1 MVMSNSNELLK
12 NFRPPVFPGSF
23 FISFEGIEGA
33 GKSTQILR
41 TQSYLESRGLRVLTL
56 REPGGTA
63 FGEKLRRAILD
74 SSKKI
79 HPLAEMHLFASSRTQ
94 LLSEV
99 TLPEL
104 FIPKTAV
111 IYDRYLDST
120 LAYQGFGAE
129 IDTSAI
135 LQAHQYF
142 PLNLVPHLTIYL
154 KINLE
159 TSLERQHHR
168 NLPKDYFES
177 RGEDFYKRV
186 LDGYEHACTLFSDR
200 ISVVE
205 DGGDIGEEDI
215 FDQIKFLL
223 KGLLERP

>member
-1 MVMSNSNELLK
+1 MTEQLNELLES
-12 NFRPPVFPGSF
+12 FRPPVFPGSF

-41 TQSYLESRGLRVLTL
+41 SQRYLESRKLRVLTL

-74 SSKKI
+74 SPKKI

-104 FIPKTAV
+104 LVPKTVV

-120 LAYQGFGAE
+120 LAYQGFGADVE
-129 IDTSAI
+129 TSAI
-135 LQAHQYF
+135 LRTHQYF

-154 KINLE
+154 KIDLK
-159 TSLERQHHR
+159 TSLVRQSRR

-177 RGEDFYKRV
+177 RGEDFYKKV
-186 LDGYEHACTLFSDR
+186 LSGYETACTLFPDR
-200 ISVVE
+200 ISVIE
-205 DGGDIGEEDI
+205 DKNDIGEDAV
-215 FDQIKFLL
+215 FDRIKPLL
-223 KGLLERP
+223 DHLLEAP

>member
-1 MVMSNSNELLK
+1 MIIPDRELLA

-33 GKSTQILR
+33 GKSSQILR
-41 TQSYLESRGLRVLTL
+41 TQNYLESCGLRVLAL
-56 REPGGTA
+56 REPGGTS

-74 SSKKI
+74 SSQDI

-104 FIPKTAV
+104 LVPKTVV

-120 LAYQGFGAE
+120 LAYQGHGAKV
-129 IDTSAI
+129 DTSAI
-135 LQAHQYF
+135 LQAHQHF
-142 PLNLVPHLTIYL
+142 PLSLVPHLTIYL
-154 KINLE
+154 KINLK
-159 TSLERQHHR
+159 TSIVRQSRR

-186 LDGYEHACTLFSDR
+186 LAGYETACALFPERISIIEDKGDTGEQAIFDR
-200 ISVVE
+200 IRP
-205 DGGDIGEEDI
+205 
-215 FDQIKFLL
+215 LL
-223 KGLLERP
+223 DRLLEAR

>member
-1 MVMSNSNELLK
+1 MTSPLNELLE

-41 TQSYLESRGLRVLTL
+41 TQKYLESRGLRVLSL
-56 REPGGTA
+56 REPGGTT

-74 SSKKI
+74 SPKDI

-104 FIPKTAV
+104 LTPQTVI

-120 LAYQGFGAE
+120 LAYQGYGAKV
-129 IDTSAI
+129 DTSAI
-135 LQAHQYF
+135 LQAHQHF

-154 KINLE
+154 KINLA
-159 TSLERQHHR
+159 TSRVRQSRR

-177 RGEDFYKRV
+177 QGEDFYKRV
-186 LDGYEHACTLFSDR
+186 LAGYEAACTLFPDR
-200 ISVVE
+200 IAIIE
-205 DGGDIGEEDI
+205 DKGNTEEEAI
-215 FDQIKFLL
+215 FDRIKPLL
-223 KGLLERP
+223 DRLLEAS

>member
-1 MVMSNSNELLK
+1 MTSPLNQLLD

-41 TQSYLESRGLRVLTL
+41 TQHYLESCGLRVLTL
-56 REPGGTA
+56 REPGGTT

-74 SSKKI
+74 SPREI
-79 HPLAEMHLFASSRTQ
+79 HPLAEMYLFASSRTQ

-104 FIPKTAV
+104 LVPKTAV

-120 LAYQGFGAE
+120 LAYQGFGAKVE
-129 IDTSAI
+129 TSAI
-135 LQAHQYF
+135 LRTHQHF
-142 PLNLVPHLTIYL
+142 PLNLVPHLTVYL
-154 KINLE
+154 KINLK
-159 TSLERQHHR
+159 TSLLRQSHR
-168 NLPKDYFES
+168 NLPQDYFES

-186 LDGYEHACTLFSDR
+186 LVGYETACTLFPER
-200 ISVVE
+200 ISVIE
-205 DGGDIGEEDI
+205 DKGNMSEEDI
-215 FDQIKFLL
+215 FNQIKPLL
-223 KGLLERP
+223 SHLLETP

>member
-1 MVMSNSNELLK
+1 MASPLTELL
-12 NFRPPVFPGSF
+12 NDFRPPVFPGSF

-41 TQSYLESRGLRVLTL
+41 AQRYLESRGLRVLVL
-56 REPGGTA
+56 REPGGTT

-74 SSKKI
+74 SPKEI

-104 FIPKTAV
+104 LIPKTAI

-120 LAYQGFGAE
+120 LAYQGYGAKVE
-129 IDTSAI
+129 VSAI
-135 LQAHQYF
+135 LRTHQYF
-142 PLNLVPHLTIYL
+142 PLNLVPHLTFYI
-154 KINLE
+154 KIGLE
-159 TSLERQHHR
+159 TSLLRQSRR

-177 RGEDFYKRV
+177 RGEDFYRRV
-186 LDGYEHACTLFSDR
+186 LAGYETACTLFPDR
-200 ISVVE
+200 ISVIE
-205 DGGDIGEEDI
+205 DNGDLNEEAV
-215 FDQIKFLL
+215 FDRIVPRLDRM
-223 KGLLERP
+223 LETT